1 MRRVFEQKG
10 HTVTAAD
17 CSGPGTHQMHD
28 LRGSGQWQRDTDTER
43 LLIVSG
49 NRLISK
55 MLTVPVERPNCL
67 EPFQHIEIAGVP
79 MKGGPIDSSTPCTTI
94 GSSPQI
100 ARARSSLSGTR
111 SIEGI
116 SPSRRARHSNS
127 GVISTNRATLA
138 DRGRPG
144 ASRCKET
151 QFRELWRRPHPR
163 TMPSGARTR
172 RKASLDRDINGAGV
186 HLRTVGTPAQCRK
199 SDSTCR

>member
-79 MKGGPIDSSTPCTTI
+79 MKGGADR
-94 GSSPQI
+94 QLH
-100 ARARSSLSGTR
+100 AVHDDRELA
-111 SIEGI
+111 
-116 SPSRRARHSNS
+116 
-127 GVISTNRATLA
+127 TNRAC
-138 DRGRPG
+138 PI
-144 ASRCKET
+144 
-151 QFRELWRRPHPR
+151 ELVRNQIH
-163 TMPSGARTR
+163 
-172 RKASLDRDINGAGV
+172 
-186 HLRTVGTPAQCRK
+186 
-199 SDSTCR
+199 